1 MTIVDTDAQRF
12 SLWFTSNWNR
22 QKWTFCISQHL
33 HNNSPCD
40 YYDFRLFL
48 MTQDYR
54 NPFKSRKSTTS
65 MNSINAFA
73 DIRVRYPKINEIFK
87 VCQLLCCAQN
97 IVHHYYS
104 YSQKLSNWALLSITT
119 IIRWKEKRTCTYI
132 PFELLG
138 ILFSL
143 QIKHIMQSTTT
154 MSYHSIFCF

>member
-1 MTIVDTDAQRF
+1 MSLLYITTSPLQLTLWL
-12 SLWFTSNWNR
+12 LWFSFVFN
-22 QKWTFCISQHL
+22 
-33 HNNSPCD
+33 D
-40 YYDFRLFL
+40 ARL
-48 MTQDYR
+48 QESS
-54 NPFKSRKSTTS
+54 FKSRKSTTS

-119 IIRWKEKRTCTYI
+119 IICWKEKSTCTYI

-143 QIKHIMQSTTT
+143 QIKHIMQSKTT
-154 MSYHSIFCF
+154 MSYHSIFLFLG